1 MKTLLLR
8 RRQGRGGGRTIQPVP
23 AETETTANVTRTN
36 IRTIN
41 NRKNMYYEKAYN
53 TTTTTTS
60 STAKRE
66 REQQRGGFWER
77 EKEGKKGMQKAVSSE
92 SCR

>member
-1 MKTLLLR
+1 
-8 RRQGRGGGRTIQPVP
+8 
-23 AETETTANVTRTN
+23 
-36 IRTIN
+36 
-41 NRKNMYYEKAYN
+41 MYYEKAYN